1 MSLFFSHFSFMMMM
15 KVLLLRGLFYLF
27 PNRGASCFY
36 EKFNTVVLVFVFSD
50 RGCLSIFFIKRKWWY

>member
-1 MSLFFSHFSFMMMM
+1 MMMM